1 MGGHVEK
8 LRRLGILSGVSLVF
22 AVAQSLCTAVI
33 TISAL
38 RVAIGVGAL
47 VAGSMYEPLVA
58 FHRSAIRVPML
69 IVAVAGSIINLL
81 VLAWIWRMRRLPSA
95 QWRRRDISPKERRS
109 ERIQVI
115 LAILTLVLVALEA
128 WTHPMLHHG
137 ASAF

>member
-1 MGGHVEK
+1 MEK

-95 QWRRRDISPKERRS
+95 QWRRRDISRKERRS
-109 ERIQVI
+109 EWIQVV
-115 LAILTLVLVALEA
+115 LALLTLVLVALEA
-128 WTHPMLHHG
+128 WTHAMLHHG